1 MSGERRFLFSP
12 MLLAIA
18 IIGGSVLGSNP
29 CTTDPQD
36 PCTHKCAYQGL
47 AYVMD
52 FSVFRQGHE
61 QSYLHATDAAAHD
74 YYFDACDVVPKS
86 AAVCDGTTAQRPVAI
101 QTWGAPHPP
110 EFPADSCAGLGDA
123 STRVCFMITNYPRV
137 QVACNYTQGD
147 SGRRVTLRYTCDGRT
162 SFYAEQTDPGAPTYV
177 IDLVGRGACNMTT
190 AADDDVE
197 Q

>member
-1 MSGERRFLFSP
+1 MKPLPPTPDPLLPTRTAPSLPCCGETGSPRCVGRRRFLFSP

-101 QTWGAPHPP
+101 QTWGAPQPP

-123 STRVCFMITNYPRV
+123 STRV
-137 QVACNYTQGD
+137 
-147 SGRRVTLRYTCDGRT
+147 S
-162 SFYAEQTDPGAPTYV
+162 S
-177 IDLVGRGACNMTT
+177 
-190 AADDDVE
+190 
-197 Q
+197 